1 VLTACGELIS
11 AAASSRTALH
21 AIYDCLL
28 KFVLLVKAYDCVNR
42 VIDLGT
48 ALQQTCECMRACC
61 LNELDKLATAQEQHS
76 KRQAAKHWQ
85 LCALQLVPELY
96 H

>member
-11 AAASSRTALH
+11 AAASSRTTLH
-21 AIYDCLL
+21 DTYDCLL
-28 KFVLLVKAYDCVNR
+28 KFLLLAKAYVCTNR
-42 VIDLGT
+42 VSDLSI
-48 ALQQTCECMRACC
+48 ALQKTSDCMRSCC
-61 LNELDKLATAQEQHS
+61 PSKLDMLATAQEQCP
-76 KRQAAKHWQ
+76 KGLAAKHWQ